1 MPVGRL
7 KKVDAVNYCSACGEK
22 VRYFIPEGDNRH
34 RFVCESCQTIHYEN
48 PKIVTGCIA
57 EWENKILLCKR
68 AIEPRYG
75 LWTLPAGFMENSET
89 NIQGAARETAEE
101 ANAQV
106 KNMRLFCVF
115 SIAHI
120 NQVYTMY
127 RGDLVGG
134 EASPGAESLDTA
146 LLKESEIPWQDI
158 AFHVIDETLKR
169 YYQDKK
175 QGQFKTHYGDIHKQD
190 ENSYI
195 VNYF

>member
-1 MPVGRL
+1 M
-7 KKVDAVNYCSACGEK
+7 VNYCSACGEK

-34 RFVCESCQTIHYEN
+34 RYVCESCQTIHYEN

-57 EWENKILLCKR
+57 EWEDKILLCKR

-89 NIQGAARETAEE
+89 NLQGAARETAEE
-101 ANAQV
+101 ANATV
-106 KNMRLFCVF
+106 DNMRLFCVF

-127 RGDLVGG
+127 CGDLVAG
-134 EASPGAESLDTA
+134 EASPGIESLETA
-146 LLKESEIPWQDI
+146 LLSEHEIPWQDI
-158 AFHVIDETLKR
+158 AFQVINETLKR

-175 QGQFKTHYGDIHKQD
+175 QGVFKTHYGDIHKQD
-190 ENSYI
+190 DNSYT
-195 VNYF
+195 VTYFS